1 MAELIAAEHSLCPR
15 SAVPPVAPPC
25 PNPPHCRRDLP
36 DHPARDHLFTRVVAD
51 VGRRG
56 GRRGARGG
64 LSSPPLRVDSGAAML
79 RATRPG
85 GGRRG
90 NLDLVLRRSGWL
102 GLLSQRPG

>member
-1 MAELIAAEHSLCPR
+1 M
-15 SAVPPVAPPC
+15 VPPR
-25 PNPPHCRRDLP
+25 PNPPHCRLSTSLTILLAATSVQVLWP
-36 DHPARDHLFTRVVAD
+36 MYAGVEASEEAAR
-51 VGRRG
+51 
-56 GRRGARGG
+56 G

>member
-1 MAELIAAEHSLCPR
+1 MLAGVEAAEE
-15 SAVPPVAPPC
+15 
-25 PNPPHCRRDLP
+25 
-36 DHPARDHLFTRVVAD
+36 PAD
-51 VGRRG
+51 
-56 GRRGARGG
+56 G